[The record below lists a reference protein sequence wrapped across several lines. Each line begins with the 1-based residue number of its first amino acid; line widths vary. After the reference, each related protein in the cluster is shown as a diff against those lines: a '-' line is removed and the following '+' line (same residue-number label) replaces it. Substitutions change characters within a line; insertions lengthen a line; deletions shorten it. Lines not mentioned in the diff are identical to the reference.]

1 LHHGC
6 RSRHTLGAEPFVR
19 WAVVS
24 QCDEIPQAEVP
35 EFGVVRVAPKH
46 VARIDAG
53 IAQRFEHLHLVD
65 SDSYPPK
72 FRVPNHRI
80 KFRLKT
86 ELGRN
91 RLGDRVR
98 RQLPNPMWA
107 LESSHQT
114 CVDASHRVAD
124 TSVLI
129 NAAVSIWRSKP
140 DS

>member
-1 LHHGC
+1 
-6 RSRHTLGAEPFVR
+6 
-19 WAVVS
+19 
-24 QCDEIPQAEVP
+24 
-35 EFGVVRVAPKH
+35 VAPKH

-72 FRVPNHRI
+72 FQVPNHRI

-98 RQLPNPMWA
+98 RQLPNPVWA
-107 LESSHQT
+107 LESMKCRT
-114 CVDASHRVAD
+114 R
-124 TSVLI
+124 
-129 NAAVSIWRSKP
+129 P
-140 DS
+140 E